1 MLVSNPT
8 PSPDASPL
16 RVDPQK
22 ARELM
27 IAVKERYERDKGEG
41 RKWDG
46 EEVRDLLRTLTTVYP
61 GDEGFEGVWRVVG
74 EEEMEGWDMEVL
86 GGVIFSAWRSG
97 VKAPST
103 EKIVQRVGARA
114 LQCDRECSGNTAAR
128 VLFCVGRMSGGE
140 EFKDRV
146 FERYV
151 DNMLGRGMGSREISM
166 GMRALAR
173 WKDGAEFLGIFDSL
187 AKRMARDDALR
198 RATVG
203 EVTGALWAC
212 GKVY

>member
-1 MLVSNPT
+1 MCRALREVKSGAGSPCEVVDMTKSLGRMLVSNPT

-74 EEEMEGWDMEVL
+74 EEEMEGWDMEV
-86 GGVIFSAWRSG
+86 S
-97 VKAPST
+97 
-103 EKIVQRVGARA
+103 
-114 LQCDRECSGNTAAR
+114 
-128 VLFCVGRMSGGE
+128 VGRGE
-140 EFKDRV
+140 GATVE
-146 FERYV
+146 
-151 DNMLGRGMGSREISM
+151 
-166 GMRALAR
+166 AR
-173 WKDGAEFLGIFDSL
+173 WKVHVRVSPASS
-187 AKRMARDDALR
+187 
-198 RATVG
+198 
-203 EVTGALWAC
+203 
-212 GKVY
+212 